1 MLAMFTLMGGDIVI
15 VAAGEAKSPRK
26 DLPQVVRF
34 MYLAPIGCYVFASFL
49 LGFNINYTEP
59 DLLHPW
65 ANSQPNPNVSQ
76 SPFAIVLKYTSIKV
90 LPTFLNGCFV
100 FSAYTAAL
108 VSPISIKS
116 RLMSSKINRL
126 LTGIL
131 GFLLRVGLCSL
142 LLRYM
147 VKISLSSKT
156 PLAGRVMAI
165 HPWLLSSAA
174 RYSACSPL
182 LVSRI
187 THSIKYVAMSM

>member
-1 MLAMFTLMGGDIVI
+1 MFAMSTLMGGDIVI

-26 DLPQVVRF
+26 DLPQAVRF

-59 DLLHPW
+59 GLFHPW
-65 ANSQPNPNVSQ
+65 ANSQHNSNVSH
-76 SPFAIVLKYTSIKV
+76 SPFTIVLKYTSIKV

-108 VSPISIKS
+108 VLPIPIKS
-116 RLMSSKINRL
+116 CLMSTKVNGL

-131 GFLLRVGLCSL
+131 LYLLQVGLCSL
-142 LLRYM
+142 LLRNM
-147 VKISLSSKT
+147 VKISISLKT
-156 PLAGRVMAI
+156 LLAGRVMAI
-165 HPWLLSSAA
+165 HLWLLSSAA

-187 THSIKYVAMSM
+187 NLSIKYVVMSM